1 MSMKSDWWAFL
12 NRFGALSESDGVLH
26 FGAPEQER
34 EAAISGDVLCDLSVH
49 GLIRVTGADAE
60 TFLQGQ
66 FTNDVRQVTLE
77 HSQLSAYC
85 SPKGRMLAC
94 FRLFRH
100 GDDYYLRL
108 PQERVEVILKRLR
121 MFVLR
126 AKVTLA
132 DASADWLCLGLS
144 GSGVAQRLTDYLS
157 VIPTS
162 VDAVIHNKGLTVIQA
177 PGIKPR
183 FELYGGLQD
192 CQNLWT
198 ALAEQTTCAGSET
211 WRLLDILAGVPNVYD
226 ATAEAFVPQMANLQ
240 LLHGISFQKGCYTGQ
255 EIVARTHYLGKLKRR
270 MYAARVTGGTA
281 PQPGDELVSAQQNA
295 EVGKIVDACPHP
307 QGGYALLAVL
317 LDECAEGDAVSLKNT
332 GEKLAFTPLPYAFAD
347 AAAQS

>member
-1 MSMKSDWWAFL
+1 MKSDWLAFL
-12 NRFGALSESDGVLH
+12 KGFGAMPGPQGVLH

-34 EAAISGDVLCDLSVH
+34 QAALSSKVLCDLSVH
-49 GLIRVTGADAE
+49 GLIKVSGADAE

-66 FTNDVRQVTLE
+66 FTNDVRQVTPE

-126 AKVTLA
+126 SKVTLA
-132 DASADWLCLGLS
+132 DAGEEWLCLGVV
-144 GSGVAQRLTDYLS
+144 GTGAIQRLTDYLGAL
-157 VIPTS
+157 PTS
-162 VDAVIHNKGLTVIQA
+162 VDSVVHGQGMTVVQV
-177 PGIKPR
+177 PGIEPR

-192 CQNLWT
+192 CQNFWT
-198 ALAEQTTCAGSET
+198 ALAGQATCVGSEA

-255 EIVARTHYLGKLKRR
+255 EIVARTHYLGKL
-270 MYAARVTGGTA
+270 
-281 PQPGDELVSAQQNA
+281 N
-295 EVGKIVDACPHP
+295 DACTRP
-307 QGGYALLAVL
+307 
-317 LDECAEGDAVSLKNT
+317 E
-332 GEKLAFTPLPYAFAD
+332 
-347 AAAQS
+347 